1 MIDSSPFALI
11 KTFFKDSVAFLA
23 SVLVLVAGSYYLAA
37 IYFSERVNLM
47 ASITYLISAISFSVL
62 TIISLCYV
70 GSDAYK
76 LCRKLRSKG
85 MRYFV
90 IAIIILNSVGYIGT
104 IFISAANVRQAAKIV
119 SIPDE
124 LRKINAAPAIP
135 KGVTWGQLAEL
146 YGDTLIS
153 LKQCNADK
161 QEILKKIDKQ

>member
-1 MIDSSPFALI
+1 MIDSSPLALI

-23 SVLVLVAGSYYLAA
+23 SVLALVAGSYYLAA

-85 MRYFV
+85 MRYFCHSNNYTKFSGLYRNNFYLCSKCQ
-90 IAIIILNSVGYIGT
+90 ASSKNSFYT
-104 IFISAANVRQAAKIV
+104 
-119 SIPDE
+119 
-124 LRKINAAPAIP
+124 
-135 KGVTWGQLAEL
+135 
-146 YGDTLIS
+146 
-153 LKQCNADK
+153 
-161 QEILKKIDKQ
+161 

>member
-1 MIDSSPFALI
+1 MSDSSPLALI
-11 KTFFKDSVAFLA
+11 KIFFKDSVAFLA

-37 IYFSERVNLM
+37 LYFSEQVNLM
-47 ASITYLISAISFSVL
+47 ASIIYLISAISFSVL
-62 TIISLCYV
+62 TIIALCYV

-76 LCRKLRSKG
+76 LCRRLRSKG

-90 IAIIILNSVGYIGT
+90 IVIILFNSIGYIGT
-104 IFISAANVRQAAKIV
+104 VFISAANVRQAAKIV
-119 SIPDE
+119 SIPNE
-124 LRKINAAPAIP
+124 LREINSAPTIP
-135 KGVTWGQLAEL
+135 EGVTWGQLAEI